1 MRSRQRGCALTKD
14 SREVTSPM
22 TVGLTVNPV
31 RIHPCRHLLFVFLPV
46 DPLSDAQ
53 LSQLS
58 DEQLIARVV
67 AARSDGDREA
77 GLQAIG
83 MLSFHYFDL
92 VRSRVALKVPTD
104 QVDDVVNEIL
114 ISAMKS
120 SFDGRSLG
128 EFHNW
133 LQTITRRRIADVSE
147 KNKRLKQRE
156 QRLPAEHVGEE
167 EEMPD
172 QHGVEGGQEEA
183 ELMAIVATCVDS
195 ITEPHHR
202 RVIELYGPVEM
213 GFYGLTARDTA
224 NIVNQELGTNPQ
236 EMTEANVHKIY
247 QRFKDAVREALGEG

>member
-1 MRSRQRGCALTKD
+1 M
-14 SREVTSPM
+14 
-22 TVGLTVNPV
+22 
-31 RIHPCRHLLFVFLPV
+31 

-58 DEQLIARVV
+58 DEELIARVV
-67 AARSDGDREA
+67 AARNEGDREA

-92 VRSRVALKVPTD
+92 VRARVALKVPPD

-147 KNKRLKQRE
+147 KNKRRRE
-156 QRLPAEHVGEE
+156 REEKLPAEHAGEE
-167 EEMPD
+167 DEPAD

-183 ELMAIVATCVDS
+183 ELMAIVDS
-195 ITEPHHR
+195 CLGSIAEPHHR

-213 GFYGLTARDTA
+213 GFYGLSARDTA
-224 NIVNQELGTNPQ
+224 NMVNQEHGANPQ

-247 QRFKDAVREALGEG
+247 QRFKDSVRESMGEG